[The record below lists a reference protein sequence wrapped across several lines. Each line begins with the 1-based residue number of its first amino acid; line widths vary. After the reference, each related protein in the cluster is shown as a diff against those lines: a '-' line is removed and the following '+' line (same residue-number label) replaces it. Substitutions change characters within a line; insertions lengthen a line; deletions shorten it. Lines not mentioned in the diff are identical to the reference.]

1 MFSMLRSGAMLL
13 LLVIGT
19 VGCAINDKGLV
30 TVESYEC
37 ETAMALHLRAWGI
50 FVSTSPVD
58 RGLTIGFARKAYI
71 FPKQDNIH
79 GFPENYKFQFL
90 DMWKKER
97 LGLKKAN
104 HPGSLSDLGMPIAV
118 VSTQIGVALDF
129 SSQRTGVMVGFK
141 LENAIR
147 IPSDHEG
154 VLFLSTDFIDL
165 RKTQVFL
172 RESILERE
180 EF

>member
-1 MFSMLRSGAMLL
+1 MRNSYGIAL
-13 LLVIGT
+13 
-19 VGCAINDKGLV
+19 
-30 TVESYEC
+30 ES
-37 ETAMALHLRAWGI
+37 LGD

-154 VLFLSTDFIDL
+154 VLFLSYGLHRLKEDAGIPT
-165 RKTQVFL
+165 RKHS
-172 RESILERE
+172 REGGILK
-180 EF
+180 